1 MRIQKISSSGTIA
14 IRSVDINCNTPIT
27 LICAHNRGGKTSLRD
42 GIIHAFTGAHPK
54 EKLKKNYPLLI
65 NRNGGNNVGY
75 TYVDYDGGKR
85 ACITLPNG
93 THELTDQLPAALPF
107 VQLPAALPFVQLPA
121 ALPFVIDPALFG
133 SITPDERRSFLFDLG
148 NLRSDGEEVKQKLLD
163 RGCDPGKV
171 EQVLPFLRSS
181 FDSAGKHAEENV
193 KQARANWK
201 AITGETYGSLKA
213 ENWKATVPEVD
224 EAKKRELEADL
235 EFTEKEL
242 EQANQ
247 KLGAAQAE
255 ANGSKARNSEIVRLR
270 ETAEKVDRIR
280 TKLDNDRQQVAMWTV
295 KVEDTRRLA
304 MGSKPGAVSCA
315 CPSCSTELI
324 FDGKKLIERGGD
336 LHGDEDSSVKLPEYE
351 NTLKMLR
358 NAVVN
363 GERDL
368 AAAMAASEQ
377 LAMIESKDNA
387 AVPAEDIDALNKR
400 VAILKE
406 SRKQFTIDLEA
417 INKNARLAADATEKT
432 KKAARHHASLQDWD
446 KIASALAPDGILGEM
461 LGAALKPINDRIAVS
476 VQRLNF
482 PGNVRISDDMTIM
495 EDDEKLYAF
504 ASKATKFLID
514 SVIAEA
520 VSYVSGIRFFMV
532 DEFDLLDL
540 PSRSNYLGW
549 LIDLAENKEI
559 DTAIIFGTLKQP
571 PTNLPPVISVHWLQ
585 DGVIAGDQI
594 EEVAA

>member
-1 MRIQKISSSGTIA
+1 MRINKISSFGNVAVRNAEIDL
-14 IRSVDINCNTPIT
+14 RSPVA
-27 LICAHNRGGKTSLRD
+27 LICGSNRAGKTSLRN
-42 GIIHAFTGAHPK
+42 GIVHALTGKTDAVS
-54 EKLKKNYPLLI
+54 LKKDWPLLI
-65 NRNGGNNVGY
+65 NKHDNNLIGY
-75 TYVDYDGGKR
+75 TLVNFDDDKT
-85 ACITLPNG
+85 ACINLHNG
-93 THELTDQLPAALPF
+93 VHELKAPLHSALPY
-107 VQLPAALPFVQLPA
+107 VLN
-121 ALPFVIDPALFG
+121 PALFG
-133 SITPDERRSFLFDLG
+133 SSTPDERRSFLFNLG
-148 NLRSDGEEVKQKLLD
+148 NLRSDGAEVKEKLLA
-163 RGCDPGKV
+163 RKCDAAKI
-171 EQVLPFLRSS
+171 EMIAPFLRSS
-181 FDSAGKHAEENV
+181 FDNAEKHAQENV

-315 CPSCSTELI
+315 CPSCGTELI

-336 LHGDEDSSVKLPEYE
+336 LHGDEYSSVKLPEYE

-432 KKAARHHASLQDWD
+432 KKAARHHADVLTWD
-446 KIASALAPDGILGEM
+446 LIASSLAPDGIPSEM
-461 LGAALKPINDRIAVS
+461 LGAALKPINARIAAS
-476 VQRLNF
+476 VAALNF
-482 PGNVRISDDMTIM
+482 PGKVHIRDDVTIM
-495 EDDEKLYAF
+495 EDDEKLYSLS
-504 ASKATKFLID
+504 SKATRLLID
-514 SVIAEA
+514 SMIAEA
-520 VSYVSGIRFFMV
+520 ISHVSGIRFFMV

-540 PSRSNYLGW
+540 PSRSAYLGW

-585 DGVIAGDQI
+585 DGVISGGHI
-594 EEVAA
+594 KEVAA

>member
-107 VQLPAALPFVQLPA
+107 V
-121 ALPFVIDPALFG
+121 IDPALFG

-148 NLRSDGEEVKQKLLD
+148 NLRSDGEEVKKKLVI
-163 RGCDPGKV
+163 RGYSTSRIDAV
-171 EQVLPFLRSS
+171 MPFLKSS
-181 FDSAGKHAEENV
+181 FANAQKHAEENV

-201 AITGETYGSLKA
+201 AVTGEAYGSLKA
-213 ENWKATVPEVD
+213 EGWKAPVPAID
-224 EAKKRELEADL
+224 PDAKTAAENDLAGIDRELAETNQGLGAL
-235 EFTEKEL
+235 
-242 EQANQ
+242 QALMNGVNQ
-247 KLGAAQAE
+247 KQAE
-255 ANGSKARNSEIVRLR
+255 INRLTDMAGK
-270 ETAEKVDRIR
+270 EDRIR
-280 TKLDNDRQQVAMWTV
+280 QKLDIDRHQVEEWTA
-295 KVEDTRRLA
+295 KVEQARNLA
-304 MGSKPGAVSCA
+304 MGSKPGAVACA
-315 CPSCSTELI
+315 CPSCGTELV

-336 LHGDEDSSVKLPEYE
+336 LHGDEETAVKLPEYE
-351 NTLKMLR
+351 NTLKMVK
-358 NAVVN
+358 NAVSN

-368 AAAMAASEQ
+368 AAATAAREQ
-377 LAMIESKDNA
+377 LAMINGSDEAAPSEEKVQAVKEKAALLRASRDQAQKALDKINAEIKIAAEA
-387 AVPAEDIDALNKR
+387 AV
-400 VAILKE
+400 
-406 SRKQFTIDLEA
+406 
-417 INKNARLAADATEKT
+417 KT
-432 KKAARHHASLQDWD
+432 QKAAEHHADVQAWD
-446 KIASALAPDGILGEM
+446 AIASALAPDGIPGEM

>member
-1 MRIQKISSSGTIA
+1 MRINKISSFGNVAVRNAEIDL
-14 IRSVDINCNTPIT
+14 RSPVA
-27 LICAHNRGGKTSLRD
+27 LICGSNRAGKTSLRN
-42 GIIHAFTGAHPK
+42 GIIHALTGKTDAVS
-54 EKLKKNYPLLI
+54 LKKDWPLLI
-65 NRNGGNNVGY
+65 NKHDNNLIGY
-75 TYVDYDGGKR
+75 TLVNFDDDKT
-85 ACITLPNG
+85 ACINLHNG
-93 THELTDQLPAALPF
+93 VHELKAPLHSALPY
-107 VQLPAALPFVQLPA
+107 VLN
-121 ALPFVIDPALFG
+121 PALFG
-133 SITPDERRSFLFDLG
+133 SSTPDERRSFLFNLG
-148 NLRSDGEEVKQKLLD
+148 NLRSDGAEVKEKLLA
-163 RGCDPGKV
+163 RKCDAAKI
-171 EQVLPFLRSS
+171 EMIAPFLRSS
-181 FDSAGKHAEENV
+181 FDNAEKHAQENV

-224 EAKKRELEADL
+224 EAKKRELEEDL

-304 MGSKPGAVSCA
+304 MGSKPGAVSCT
-315 CPSCSTELI
+315 CPSCGTELV
-324 FDGKKLIERGGD
+324 FDGTKLIERGGD

-432 KKAARHHASLQDWD
+432 KKAARHHADVLTWD
-446 KIASALAPDGILGEM
+446 LIASSLAPDGIPSEM
-461 LGAALKPINDRIAVS
+461 LGAALKPINARIAAS
-476 VQRLNF
+476 VAALNF
-482 PGNVRISDDMTIM
+482 PGKVHIRDDVTIM
-495 EDDEKLYAF
+495 EDDEKLYSLS
-504 ASKATKFLID
+504 SKATRLLID
-514 SVIAEA
+514 SMIAEA
-520 VSYVSGIRFFMV
+520 ISHVSGIRFFMV

-540 PSRSNYLGW
+540 PSRSAYLGW

-585 DGVIAGDQI
+585 DGVISGGHI
-594 EEVAA
+594 KEVAA

>member
-1 MRIQKISSSGTIA
+1 MRINKISSFGNVAVRNAEIDL
-14 IRSVDINCNTPIT
+14 RSPVA
-27 LICAHNRGGKTSLRD
+27 LICGSNRAGKTSLRN
-42 GIIHAFTGAHPK
+42 GIVHALTGKTDAVS
-54 EKLKKNYPLLI
+54 LKKDWPLLI
-65 NRNGGNNVGY
+65 NKHDNNLIGY
-75 TYVDYDGGKR
+75 TLVNFDDDKT
-85 ACITLPNG
+85 ACINLHNG
-93 THELTDQLPAALPF
+93 VHELKAPLHSALPY
-107 VQLPAALPFVQLPA
+107 VLN
-121 ALPFVIDPALFG
+121 PALFG
-133 SITPDERRSFLFDLG
+133 SSTPDERRSFLFNLG
-148 NLRSDGEEVKQKLLD
+148 NLRSDGAEVKEKLLA
-163 RGCDPGKV
+163 RKCDAAKI
-171 EQVLPFLRSS
+171 EMIAPFLRSS
-181 FDSAGKHAEENV
+181 FDNAEKHAQENV

-315 CPSCSTELI
+315 CPSCGTELI

-432 KKAARHHASLQDWD
+432 KKAARHHADVLTWD
-446 KIASALAPDGILGEM
+446 LIASSLAPDGIPSEM
-461 LGAALKPINDRIAVS
+461 LGAALKPINARIAAS
-476 VQRLNF
+476 VAALNF
-482 PGNVRISDDMTIM
+482 PGKVHIRDDVTIM
-495 EDDEKLYAF
+495 EDDEKLYSLS
-504 ASKATKFLID
+504 SKATRLLID
-514 SVIAEA
+514 SMIAEA
-520 VSYVSGIRFFMV
+520 ISHVSGIRFFMV

-540 PSRSNYLGW
+540 PSRSAYLGW

-585 DGVIAGDQI
+585 DGVISGGHI
-594 EEVAA
+594 KEVAA